1 MTRKH
6 QTTQNNRNKK
16 SKPELQEKVEV
27 YVAILLD
34 YLWSHIQFLLVTFCQ
49 FSVVRVY
56 YDVTMPRITDEVLC
70 KKWNTM
76 AL

>member
-34 YLWSHIQFLLVTFCQ
+34 
-49 FSVVRVY
+49 
-56 YDVTMPRITDEVLC
+56 
-70 KKWNTM
+70 
-76 AL
+76 

>member
-6 QTTQNNRNKK
+6 QTQNNRNKK

-34 YLWSHIQFLLVTFCQ
+34 
-49 FSVVRVY
+49 
-56 YDVTMPRITDEVLC
+56 
-70 KKWNTM
+70 
-76 AL
+76 